1 MAFYSFT
8 EKAKTVLQLNGARI
22 PVQRRI
28 PPLCSIPLQQGEYI
42 YVSVEWRAESGERRA
57 ESGGWRAENWLFGSH
72 FSREG
77 APKTVEIR
85 KIGI

>member
-1 MAFYSFT
+1 MLT
-8 EKAKTVLQLNGARI
+8 KRGI
-22 PVQRRI
+22 H
-28 PPLCSIPLQQGEYI
+28 LC
-42 YVSVEWRAESGERRA
+42 ERRV